1 MKILISVLLGTLLFV
16 ESAQSLRC
24 YVGVGVNKRDLRTTK
39 TCRSGESFCGKI
51 VMTPELGS
59 NTNVSILDC
68 TTSCAEFKNSKSQL
82 IRGFVDASCCSTDLC
97 NGVGLFKG
105 NPWALAGALLFSL
118 GIALLWM
125 GL

>member
-16 ESAQSLRC
+16 ESAQSLKC
-24 YVGVGVNKRDLRTTK
+24 YMCIGVNDANICKAK
-39 TCRSGESFCGKI
+39 TCSSGESFCGKI

-59 NTNVSILDC
+59 DMKSYIMDC
-68 TTSCAEFKNSKSQL
+68 TPSCEDFKKLYPQSL
-82 IRGFVDASCCSTDLC
+82 GFFMDASCCNTDLC
-97 NGVGLFKG
+97 NGVGWFKG

-118 GIALLWM
+118 GIALLWT